1 MQRPPSPMSMYT
13 GSPSSKGK
21 NKRAIDESPP
31 ATDRPQQPSK
41 IDSNAPRILRRYQ
54 HRRRNVATEVW
65 GPEIPSTTS
74 LRAFADAP
82 APKQPSSVY
91 KAILR
96 HPNLFFQ
103 FALRLPYPSI
113 IDLYAIDKEFHYRLN
128 LYSVSL
134 IHDYARYHA
143 PLAGYIFSW
152 VLYPRLC
159 ISDPM
164 LRPMDGR
171 EWLARDVP
179 GFRWVGMILWRQKI
193 VRSILT
199 TLGLEGHRVPASCE
213 GALMKFWGLMEL
225 NTTKLRLSFLDDA
238 DIWTDI
244 DIISIQLFFVKLDMR
259 FSDPILGNGVCQLGS
274 LLLGQRSLETLWKV
288 LSGKL
293 KLDYDNTSDI
303 VVKTYLNEDLDVEA
317 HPWLEDEGDTGV
329 SEELWGLLS
338 LEGWHE
344 DGVQMMHAVDMVI
357 TEGLRRGLN
366 VQQHYLD
373 FVLYGWVDEKTGE
386 NVPIPR
392 QLRKDKKVIMPSK
405 GWPSKELRQDM
416 IEKLDVRFG
425 LRGGD
430 DGNAMD
436 LST

>member
-1 MQRPPSPMSMYT
+1 MSMYID
-13 GSPSSKGK
+13 SPGSKGK
-21 NKRAIDESPP
+21 NKRAVDEIPP
-31 ATDRPQQPSK
+31 AMGRLQQPPAA
-41 IDSNAPRILRRYQ
+41 DSNAPRILRRYQ
-54 HRRRNVATEVW
+54 HRHRNVATEVW
-65 GPEIPSTTS
+65 GPEIPSTTAS
-74 LRAFADAP
+74 QTSTGAP
-82 APKQPSSVY
+82 APKQPFSVY

-103 FALRLPYPSI
+103 FALRVSYPSI

-152 VLYPRLC
+152 VLYPHLC

-199 TLGLEGHRVPASCE
+199 ILSLEGHRVPASCE

-225 NTTKLRLSFLDDA
+225 STTKLRLSFLEDAEIWTDA
-238 DIWTDI
+238 DII
-244 DIISIQLFFVKLDMR
+244 NIQLFFVKLDMR

-274 LLLGQRSLETLWKV
+274 LLLGQRSLETLWQV

-293 KLDYDNTSDI
+293 KLDYDNTSEI
-303 VVKTYLNEDLDVEA
+303 VVKTYLSEDLDVEA

-329 SEELWGLLS
+329 PEQLWGLLN
-338 LEGWHE
+338 LEGWNE
-344 DGVQMMHAVDMVI
+344 DGEKMMHAVDMVI
-357 TEGLRRGLN
+357 TESVRRELH
-366 VQQHYLD
+366 VQQYYLD
-373 FVLYGWVDEKTGE
+373 FVLYGWVDAKSGE
-386 NVPIPR
+386 NNPIPR
-392 QLRKDKKVIMPSK
+392 QLRRDKKVVLPSK
-405 GWPSKELRQDM
+405 GWPSKELRQST
-416 IEKLDVRFG
+416 IETLDVRFG
-425 LRGGD
+425 LRKAD
-430 DGNAMD
+430 DGNMMD
-436 LST
+436 LSI